1 MATGKQSMIN
11 ISNLNKILTQ
21 QREVFDGYLRSNI
34 VSINVYV
41 EIPVDLINLCYKFF
55 EINIPNTLKF
65 NKENNIDGDTLH
77 KEAGK
82 LYDSYE
88 YHIAYL
94 ILSILINCNDQ
105 IPKYHNLM
113 GMVLQDWCHK
123 SNNNQDNNDTLCASQ
138 KEFEIAIQ
146 LKQHSHIYRWNYGMI
161 IYI

>member
-1 MATGKQSMIN
+1 MATSKPTLIN
-11 ISNLNKILTQ
+11 INKLNKILSQ
-21 QREVFDGYLRSNI
+21 QRKVFEGYLRSNI
-34 VSINVYV
+34 VSINVNV
-41 EIPVDLINLCYKFF
+41 KIPIDLINLCYKFF
-55 EINIPNTLKF
+55 EINITNTLKF
-65 NKENNIDGDTLH
+65 NEENNIDGDTLH

-94 ILSILINCNDQ
+94 ILSILINSNDQ

-113 GMVLQDWCHK
+113 GMVLQDWSHK
-123 SNNNQDNNDTLCASQ
+123 GKNDNNDALSASQ

-161 IYI
+161 I